1 MPSTQATGLQTAAHE
16 TIDIATHRR
25 RVVISGV
32 IGTSIEWFDFL
43 LYGLI
48 APAVF
53 DRLFFPKL
61 DPVAGTIAVLGV
73 FAVGWMARPLGG
85 IVFRPFW
92 RSHRPQ
98 VDLVHHVG
106 ADGGCEPP

>member
-73 FAVGWMARPLGG
+73 FAVGWMARPLGESFSA
-85 IVFRPFW
+85 ILAIASAASRSCSSRW
-92 RSHRPQ
+92 R
-98 VDLVHHVG
+98 
-106 ADGGCEPP
+106 